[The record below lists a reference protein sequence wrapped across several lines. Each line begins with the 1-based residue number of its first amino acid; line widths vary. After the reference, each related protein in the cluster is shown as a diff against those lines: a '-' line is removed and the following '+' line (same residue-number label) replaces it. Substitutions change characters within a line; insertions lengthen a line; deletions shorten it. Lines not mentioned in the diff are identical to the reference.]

1 MVKKRRPRDV
11 GKERA
16 ADIAF
21 SAIMQL
27 RRDAESR
34 AYRYR
39 KVGKAEFVEKMMAA
53 QKRKGEKR

>member
-16 ADIAF
+16 ADIAY

-27 RRDAESR
+27 RREAGGR
-34 AYRYR
+34 ALRYR
-39 KVGKAEFVEKMMAA
+39 KVSKAEFVKMMMAA